1 VTGRFKKAMKER
13 ELDTLVFNVLASFG
27 AMQWVE
33 WYETTKVRR
42 GEKGLGSDTF
52 CIAIKRLMAKKQV
65 RWVKRDRSYRIV
77 RAAAEPKA
85 SPIVRDI
92 ADLALQQ
99 LNGLHS

>member
-1 VTGRFKKAMKER
+1 
-13 ELDTLVFNVLASFG
+13 
-27 AMQWVE
+27 
-33 WYETTKVRR
+33 
-42 GEKGLGSDTF
+42 
-52 CIAIKRLMAKKQV
+52 MAKKQV